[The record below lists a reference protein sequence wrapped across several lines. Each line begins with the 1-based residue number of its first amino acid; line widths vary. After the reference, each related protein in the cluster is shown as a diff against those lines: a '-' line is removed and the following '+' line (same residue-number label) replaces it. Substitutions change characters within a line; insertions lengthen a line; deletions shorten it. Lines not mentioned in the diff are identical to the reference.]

1 MILISRCVIRIS
13 FLLLKD
19 GAVYDYGGAS
29 VITRESIRDVY
40 NLDVEV
46 LNHGDKKFII
56 LN

>member
-1 MILISRCVIRIS
+1 MLFRS
-13 FLLLKD
+13 KD